1 MARKLFKRGSNHS
14 LRECILT
21 GFDYWTIIY
30 FFISST
36 PWHKDRSIF
45 RCRRKNRKG
54 KRERVWEWCKFVFFW
69 GKMFL
74 FILLLMNS
82 ISTKSIQGFNQPSQ
96 RSYNVIHPTELNFP
110 IRSTCFLFLFFSHL
124 RVLWCSSHF
133 LLFQSNLYLVLVHG
147 KGPKISIHRGLF
159 KKKNP

>member
-110 IRSTCFLFLFFSHL
+110 IRSTYVFYFYFFHIEGFCDV
-124 RVLWCSSHF
+124 RHIF
-133 LLFQSNLYLVLVHG
+133 YY
-147 KGPKISIHRGLF
+147 F
-159 KKKNP
+159 KVIYT